1 MNCMNCGA
9 VLSDRTADYCPHCG
23 ANVLVQRKVDYLSK
37 NYYNQGLEKAQV
49 RDLSGAIACLKQSL
63 TYNKRNIAA
72 RNLLGLAYFETGEVV
87 AALTEWVISKNLQP
101 GKNLANDYIQRLQAN
116 AGRLDDINDT
126 IRKYNEALSLARQG
140 HEDMAAIR
148 LRKVLAQNPKL
159 IKGYHLLALILMKD
173 KEWAK
178 ARRILRRAARI
189 DKTNTTTLRF
199 LREIEDRIGHA
210 RRSGLRRGF
219 FGGRSRAYPEGD
231 DLFGESIVSGSAGFG
246 EPSRG
251 ALFVSL
257 MLGAAAGAVAFWML
271 GVPAIRQRIYR
282 EANRQIV
289 QYSEAVSSQGAEL
302 SRAQGEAQE
311 SGNTVEA
318 LATSL
323 LVEKHRTKSFQA
335 LFESYISLAQEDYDS
350 AALSIQQVYESTLSD
365 NMMAIYR
372 MICQQTGVTG
382 ITPDEEAEM
391 NRREEEELLQDWED
405 GTQDGDYTDAYDTG
419 DGSGESSGEEGEE
432 SSGEYSDESGD
443 NSSEDYSEEESDDS
457 AGDSDQGEGDAG
469 SGEENTGSGDGEVS
483 YVFNGEY
490 YEPVY

>member
-23 ANVLVQRKVDYLSK
+23 ANVLIQKKVNYLSK
-37 NYYNQGLEKAQV
+37 YYYNQGLEKAQV

-101 GKNLANDYIQRLQAN
+101 GRNLANDYIQQLQAN

-178 ARRILRRAARI
+178 ARRILRRASRI

-199 LREIEDRIGHA
+199 LREIEDQIGHA
-210 RRSGLRRGF
+210 RRGSLRRGL
-219 FGGRSRAYPEGD
+219 FGSRSTYIEGD
-231 DLFGESIVSGSAGFG
+231 EIFAETSPSSGSSGFG
-246 EPSRG
+246 ETSRG
-251 ALFVSL
+251 ILLISL
-257 MLGAAAGAVAFWML
+257 VLGVAAGALSFWML

-302 SRAQGEAQE
+302 SRAQGQVQE
-311 SGNTVEA
+311 SDNTAEA
-318 LATSL
+318 LAASL
-323 LVEKHRTKSFQA
+323 LQEKHRTKSFQA
-335 LFESYISLAQEDYDS
+335 LFEAYISLSQEDYDS
-350 AALSIQQVYESTLSD
+350 AALSVQQVYESTLTDS
-365 NMMAIYR
+365 MMAVYKV
-372 MICQQTGVTG
+372 ICQQTGVTG
-382 ITPDEEAEM
+382 ITAEQEAELAS
-391 NRREEEELLQDWED
+391 REEEAFRQDWEED
-405 GTQDGDYTDAYDTG
+405 SAEGNMDAQENS
-419 DGSGESSGEEGEE
+419 SGESLSEETPSEENLPEEGFSEEGNAEAGSDEE
-432 SSGEYSDESGD
+432 SAYVPEYT
-443 NSSEDYSEEESDDS
+443 EEENYSV
-457 AGDSDQGEGDAG
+457 
-469 SGEENTGSGDGEVS
+469 EEEEGSGDSNVT

-490 YEPVY
+490 YEPSYADE

>member
-23 ANVLVQRKVDYLSK
+23 ANVLIQKKVNYLSK
-37 NYYNQGLEKAQV
+37 FYYNQGLEKAQV

-101 GKNLANDYIQRLQAN
+101 GRNLANDYIQRLQAN

-159 IKGYHLLALILMKD
+159 IKGYHLLALILMKE

-178 ARRILRRAARI
+178 ARRILRRASRI

-199 LREIEDRIGHA
+199 LREIEDQIGHA
-210 RRSGLRRGF
+210 RRESLRRGL
-219 FGGRSRAYPEGD
+219 FGSRTNYIEGD
-231 DLFGESIVSGSAGFG
+231 EIFTESSTGSGSSGFG
-246 EPSRG
+246 ETSRG
-251 ALFVSL
+251 ALLVSL
-257 MLGAAAGAVAFWML
+257 MLGVAAGAVAFWML

-302 SRAQGEAQE
+302 SRAQGKAQE
-311 SGNTVEA
+311 SDNTAEA
-318 LATSL
+318 LAASL
-323 LVEKHRTKSFQA
+323 FQEKHRTRSFQA
-335 LFESYISLAQEDYDS
+335 LFEAYISLSQEDFDS
-350 AALSIQQVYESTLSD
+350 AALSVQQVYESSLTDS
-365 NMMAIYR
+365 MMAIYKV
-372 MICQQTGVTG
+372 ICQQTGVTG
-382 ITPDEEAEM
+382 ITPDQEAQMASQEEEAFM
-391 NRREEEELLQDWED
+391 QDWEEGGGEEYTEQEDSTVEENVGEDSGYTTDTSDD
-405 GTQDGDYTDAYDTG
+405 GGYSPDEYSESEEDSSGDE
-419 DGSGESSGEEGEE
+419 SGESSGE
-432 SSGEYSDESGD
+432 GD
-443 NSSEDYSEEESDDS
+443 V
-457 AGDSDQGEGDAG
+457 
-469 SGEENTGSGDGEVS
+469 T

-490 YEPVY
+490 YEPSYEE